1 MHVFNIQL
9 HHTSSITLKLRIGF
23 RKKLNISSKNS
34 ASAIS
39 IIGAFPGDDKKSNYR
54 NIDTFLNNLIKYA
67 RLSKVDCIITD
78 ARNYY
83 GKVSFAEMI
92 EKKVQENPFYS
103 NDYKNTINLIGVSS
117 LELLAY
123 NENFVRHIFLI

>member
-1 MHVFNIQL
+1 
-9 HHTSSITLKLRIGF
+9 LKTGKFIREE
-23 RKKLNISSKNS
+23 LNISSKRS

-39 IIGAFPGDDKKSNYR
+39 IIGAFPDDNKKSNYR

-78 ARNYY
+78 AKKYY

-92 EKKVQENPFYS
+92 EQKVQENPYYS
-103 NDYKNTINLIGVSS
+103 NDYKNKINLIGVTS
-117 LELLAY
+117 LESLDDNETSVRPLFLL
-123 NENFVRHIFLI
+123 